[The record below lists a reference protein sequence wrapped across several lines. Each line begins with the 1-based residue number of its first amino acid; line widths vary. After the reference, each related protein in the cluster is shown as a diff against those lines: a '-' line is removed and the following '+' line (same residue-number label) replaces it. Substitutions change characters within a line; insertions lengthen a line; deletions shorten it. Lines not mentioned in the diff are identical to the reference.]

1 MGRKKINIDW
11 NKVEKMA
18 IAGANGRQIAAAIG
32 IHYDTLVT
40 ACERDNNSYFSEYLQ
55 TKREK
60 GNNLLHTKQFDLAMK
75 GDRGMLIWLGKQR
88 LDQSEKSKIT
98 QETKQENTYNFDN
111 LTTEQL
117 EQLAK
122 ILSTATTEADTSGT
136 GKA

>member
-1 MGRKKINIDW
+1 MAVKIDW
-11 NKVEKMA
+11 KKVDELLE
-18 IAGANGRQIAAAIG
+18 AGCDGTEICGNLG
-32 IHYDTLVT
+32 ISYDTLSRHT
-40 ACERDNNSYFSEYLQ
+40 ERDKKLKFADYKAL
-55 TKREK
+55 KR
-60 GNNLLHTKQFDLAMK
+60 AK
-75 GDRGMLIWLGKQR
+75 GDSILRNRQYKTALEGNVPMQIWLGKQR

-122 ILSTATTEADTSGT
+122 ILGTATTEADTSGT